1 MWTARFGIL
10 GQDENR
16 QKLDEITSSK
26 RHLEIEILINE
37 DDNEIRRNVASEKSI
52 NKYKPYFTGNNSL
65 RPTEAVNR
73 RKVVIVHGDGRMSR
87 KQVIR

>member
-37 DDNEIRRNVASEKSI
+37 DDSEIRRVAPDNSI

-65 RPTEAVNR
+65 RPAEAVNS

>member
-37 DDNEIRRNVASEKSI
+37 DDSEIRRVAPDNSI